1 MLDSFIR
8 TSDLWIFLPSTIGI
22 LLLAHTGKLRLAGCI
37 LLIAT
42 TITVGNG
49 YGLLRAIAHAL
60 IMLALAFGINKL
72 LTRRR

>member
-1 MLDSFIR
+1 MPDSFIR
-8 TSDLWIFLPSTIGI
+8 ASDLWIFLPSTIGI
-22 LLLAHTGKLRLAGCI
+22 LLLAHTDKLRLVGYM

-42 TITVGNG
+42 TIIVGNG

-60 IMLALAFGINKL
+60 IMLALAFGISKL